1 MNAISKMMSAAPTT
15 IRMEQEYL
23 SFTIAGQFFGIPV
36 LNVQDVL
43 NSRPLARIPLAPKEV
58 AGSLNLRGR
67 IVTAIDMRCRLG
79 IQNSSADSKHMS
91 IVIEHDGELY
101 SLVVDGVGDVLRLR
115 DATFEANP
123 ATLHP
128 AWKELS
134 LGVHRL
140 DGQLMLVLDVER
152 VLTFA
157 H

>member
-1 MNAISKMMSAAPTT
+1 MNAISKIMPTAPAATKT
-15 IRMEQEYL
+15 EQEYL
-23 SFTIAGQFFGIPV
+23 SFTIAGQLFGIPV

-43 NSRPLARIPLAPKEV
+43 NTRTLARIPLAPKEV

-79 IQNSSADSKHMS
+79 IQNPAKDTKHMS

-101 SLVVDGVGDVLRLR
+101 SLIVDSVGDVLRLR

-152 VLTFA
+152 VLTFV